1 MECAEDLLKF
11 VCKYVLEKSTEDVN
25 FLSKRV
31 DKTIVENLQ
40 FMTSGSLEKISYTE
54 AVEILKQ
61 VKVFCHVLTFIEC
74 FARKIKHFE
83 CRHAFLIL

>member
-11 VCKYVLEKSTEDVN
+11 VCKYVLDKSAEDVK

-61 VKVFCHVLTFIEC
+61 VKAFCHI
-74 FARKIKHFE
+74 H
-83 CRHAFLIL
+83 